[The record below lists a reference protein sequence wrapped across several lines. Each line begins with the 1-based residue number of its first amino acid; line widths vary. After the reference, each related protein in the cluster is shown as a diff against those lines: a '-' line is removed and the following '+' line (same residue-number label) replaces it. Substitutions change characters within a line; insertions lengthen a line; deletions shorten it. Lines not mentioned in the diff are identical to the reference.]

1 MISSHTQQPVVPAV
15 LYDVLCGLF
24 CFFTEAHE
32 AGWHEAESLKH
43 NIVQLVVPGSQ
54 TEFDHLF

>member
-1 MISSHTQQPVVPAV
+1 MVPTV
-15 LYDVLCGLF
+15 LEDVLCSLF

-32 AGWHEAESLKH
+32 AGWHEAESLMH